1 MEAQVKEMEEKLRA
15 AAKIMVLKER
25 EFWKQDRK
33 QLLEENRRLERELY
47 IMEGN
52 IRKLRTDPETQKVKE
67 EREQQEE
74 EIHSVH
80 ERLFPLEKKYRAE
93 LSTCKGLR
101 REDEVAEEEKNKTE
115 QLTIPL
121 QQSLPA
127 QKQETERARDSFQQ
141 CKESSG
147 SESVEEKWRRK
158 VSKLEELLSE
168 KEEEIHRAIEKR
180 RARTQAHGE
189 TLAELSNTKSA
200 LMQSR
205 LSCIALEEKFQRL
218 LAEKEEKFRTELSE
232 QERRFK
238 KKLREKQRRKERG
251 LHKELSYREIKSRM
265 ELVELCDIWQSKAQH
280 WQKET
285 MKLEK
290 KLVDKEKMWNY
301 QEAIQQLAEEKI
313 HLQIRC

>member
-74 EIHSVH
+74 EIRSVH